1 MIITRL
7 PSDYKKKMMAIR
19 DNYQSS
25 DIFIMPSLY
34 AEGFASVILESA
46 GSGLAIISSNKG
58 TLLSILKN
66 SGAVLIDPNTEKF
79 QQWNK
84 KIGETIK
91 KYYNE
96 KQHKMRQFALKKFSD
111 MNAKIIYNRYTAHD

>member
-66 SGAVLIDPNTEKF
+66 SGAVLIDPTLKNFNNEIKKLVN
-79 QQWNK
+79 NK
-84 KIGETIK
+84 KVLH
-91 KYYNE
+91 E